1 MKREMAK
8 SRASTVPTEDELESM
23 EEVGVEMIDAG
34 NLKVASE
41 TPRCLSVALMVA
53 ALEADEK

>member
-8 SRASTVPTEDELESM
+8 SRTSTVPTEDELESM

-34 NLKVASE
+34 IVASE

>member
-8 SRASTVPTEDELESM
+8 SRTSTVPAEDELESM

-34 NLKVASE
+34 ILKVASE